1 MLNVVIPAAGEGT
14 RLRPLSTN
22 VSKAMVPVN
31 GKPTIAY
38 IIEQVRKLADV
49 KEIVIVDGKFT
60 DIREFVELRYDDV
73 SCVNQG
79 SLDGPRDAIAK
90 GVAALK
96 DPNLPLVV
104 WLGDAIILDDD
115 LPLGSDFVLTTKVD
129 DHSAWCMYDGDKYYN
144 KPKENIDNAEAL
156 VGLYSFSKGWDA
168 RHHFI
173 KNQGYDIS
181 EAIDAYCKDF
191 QSTTPRRMK
200 SINTDQWYDIGEL
213 RTYYK
218 TSAELL
224 NRKSRAF
231 NDFSYDSMLNIVTK
245 KSFERPQTIAQEKN
259 WYQCINEEQKL
270 FTPKLYDRGPW
281 LNLSYETGTLVSDL
295 FMFGDLTEGTT
306 KYIIDRTLDIV
317 ARYFH
322 QEPCKIDD
330 IIEIN
335 DNVESLW
342 VHKSISRLK
351 GHFDEDY
358 EKLLIDM
365 AKSAADN
372 TIPVKCMHG
381 DLHGGNIL
389 YNSSNDHITFID
401 PRGGF
406 GNLLGCHGDALYDL
420 AKLAHDFYHGYGEI
434 VNEGQYNIYVRD
446 SFVAALEERDL
457 PVDFIVDLGA
467 LLMATCVELH
477 SDKPG
482 HQSLMIET
490 VKSYIDEKHSH

>member
-14 RLRPLSTN
+14 RLRPLSSN

-156 VGLYSFSKGWDA
+156 VGLYSFSEGWDA
-168 RHHFI
+168 RHHFMN
-173 KNQGYDIS
+173 NQGYDIS
-181 EAIDAYCKDF
+181 EAIDAYCNDF
-191 QSTTPRRMK
+191 EIKMK
-200 SINTDQWYDIGEL
+200 SVNTDQWYDIGEL

-231 NDFSYDSMLNIVTK
+231 NDFSYD
-245 KSFERPQTIAQEKN
+245 
-259 WYQCINEEQKL
+259 
-270 FTPKLYDRGPW
+270 
-281 LNLSYETGTLVSDL
+281 
-295 FMFGDLTEGTT
+295 
-306 KYIIDRTLDIV
+306 
-317 ARYFH
+317 
-322 QEPCKIDD
+322 
-330 IIEIN
+330 
-335 DNVESLW
+335 
-342 VHKSISRLK
+342 
-351 GHFDEDY
+351 
-358 EKLLIDM
+358 
-365 AKSAADN
+365 
-372 TIPVKCMHG
+372 
-381 DLHGGNIL
+381 
-389 YNSSNDHITFID
+389 
-401 PRGGF
+401 
-406 GNLLGCHGDALYDL
+406 
-420 AKLAHDFYHGYGEI
+420 
-434 VNEGQYNIYVRD
+434 
-446 SFVAALEERDL
+446 
-457 PVDFIVDLGA
+457 
-467 LLMATCVELH
+467 
-477 SDKPG
+477 
-482 HQSLMIET
+482 
-490 VKSYIDEKHSH
+490 

>member
-14 RLRPLSTN
+14 RLRPLSSN

-49 KEIVIVDGKFT
+49 AEIVIVDGKFT

-73 SCVNQG
+73 KCVNQG

-90 GVAALK
+90 GAALLK
-96 DPNLPLVV
+96 DQDLPLVV

-129 DHSAWCMYDGDKYYN
+129 DHSSWCMYDGDRYYN
-144 KPKENIDNAEAL
+144 KPKENIHNAEAL
-156 VGLYSFSKGWDA
+156 VGLYSFSKGFPA

-173 KNQGYDIS
+173 NNKGYDIS
-181 EAIDAYCKDF
+181 EAIDAYCNDF
-191 QSTTPRRMK
+191 EIKMK
-200 SINTDQWYDIGEL
+200 SVNTDQWYDIGEL

-306 KYIIDRTLDIV
+306 KYIIDRTLDIIS
-317 ARYFH
+317 RYFH

-335 DNVESLW
+335 NNTERLW
-342 VHKSISRLK
+342 VNKSISRLR
-351 GHFDEDY
+351 GHFDGEY
-358 EKLLIDM
+358 EKLLISM
-365 AKSAADN
+365 ARSAAEN

-406 GNLLGCHGDALYDL
+406 GDLLGCHGDALYDL

-434 VNEGQYNIYVRD
+434 VNEGQYNIYVQD
-446 SFVAALEERDL
+446 AFVAALKERHL
-457 PVDFIVDLGA
+457 PVDFIIDLGA

-477 SDKPG
+477 EDKPG

-490 VKSYIDEKHSH
+490 VKSYLDEKHSD